1 MKTKVQKWGNSL
13 AVRIPK
19 AYAGEADVRSGDDID
34 IAIHE
39 GKIMITPLKIKKY
52 ELKALLSGVTKKNLH
67 TEVDSGPPLGSEIW

>member
-19 AYAGEADVRSGDDID
+19 IYAGEADVHSGDDID

-39 GKIMITPLKIKKY
+39 GKIIITPLKARKY
-52 ELKALLSGVTKKNLH
+52 ELKALLSGITKKNLH
-67 TEVDSGPPLGSEIW
+67 TEVDTGSPLGVEIW